1 MTLLQQIVL
10 ALVGIICLTIFA
22 AAIVLGV
29 IAYAELFLRDHDAEG
44 MIEEKK
50 DKPQ

>member
-1 MTLLQQIVL
+1 MTVIQQIFV
-10 ALVGIICLTIFA
+10 AIVCIICLTIVA

-44 MIEEKK
+44 KIEEKK